1 VVELVVG
8 PRRPFLWFEDRIQQK
23 KLLPLSMFE
32 DVSAFDLL
40 SLGKSAQGATS

>member
-8 PRRPFLWFEDRIQQK
+8 PRRPFLRFEDRIQQK

-40 SLGKSAQGATS
+40 LGKSAQGATS